1 MEYNYVIF
9 GSDWDLYKQSYSDI
23 YNQDNVRYI
32 AGPVDNKKGLEK
44 MLCKLHFSAALYNHI
59 NVPGKSF
66 WNSSYFKDDFQ
77 TKRPLCFIFNGGW
90 LEFDNY
96 GLFDYLLIIPS
107 KTVMSISWEKQR
119 IDCQK
124 SLVLMKGYVLLA

>member
-32 AGPVDNKKGLEK
+32 AGHVDNKKGLEK

-96 GLFDYLLIIPS
+96 GLFDYLRKFAKEFIESKSVSFKNKGKQMEKVIIIL
-107 KTVMSISWEKQR
+107 KF
-119 IDCQK
+119 
-124 SLVLMKGYVLLA
+124 